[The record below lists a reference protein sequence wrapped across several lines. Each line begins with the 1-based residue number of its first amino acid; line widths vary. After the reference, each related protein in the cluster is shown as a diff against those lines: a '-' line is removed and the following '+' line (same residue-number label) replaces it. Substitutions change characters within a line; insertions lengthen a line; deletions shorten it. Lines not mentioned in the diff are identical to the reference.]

1 MENTT
6 NINDLPIDN
15 NPPENRELPESN
27 LNMNRSRVIEEPTQ
41 PPKRVHFEEKK
52 IVKTQLYEI
61 SETHKIIILASLFFL
76 LFSDLKV
83 KSYILNILIV
93 VWDNKTTLSSAAL
106 IIVERVLN
114 LALNE
119 DFYELSIEFDI
130 TKLKQECFPG
140 MVQNFRDIPNT
151 LRPDFLCGLPI

>member
-1 MENTT
+1 MDQNTT

-15 NPPENRELPESN
+15 NPPEDRELPESN
-27 LNMNRSRVIEEPTQ
+27 LNMNRSRVIEEPTH

-93 VWDNKTTLSSAAL
+93 VLGNSLKTSTGGISKIGLFVYSIVYGIALLILVNLLETATARLS
-106 IIVERVLN
+106 
-114 LALNE
+114 
-119 DFYELSIEFDI
+119 
-130 TKLKQECFPG
+130 
-140 MVQNFRDIPNT
+140 
-151 LRPDFLCGLPI
+151 